1 MDILPQPN
9 NSVPVA
15 HTANVLTLSHGNT
28 SWKPPSILDGTKHSV
43 VRAVI
48 YLGDIFAID
57 ERGEFL
63 PCVVRTPI
71 IVKKIKQQR
80 SRVIDIAVIHNS
92 SQLAI
97 VLENKVIIYNGSFRE
112 VYKGRCS
119 AIYPGYS
126 HAYLKTP
133 TGYKF
138 YGSNVSAFNS
148 DQHKIDVWTVWKQ
161 NNYHNN
167 VHRYEALG
175 HFTN

>member
-9 NSVPVA
+9 NPVPVA
-15 HTANVLTLSHGNT
+15 HTPNVITLSHGNT
-28 SWKPPSILDGTKHSV
+28 SWRPPSILDRTKHSV

-63 PCVVRTPI
+63 PCAVQTPI
-71 IVKKIKQQR
+71 IVKQIKQQR
-80 SRVIDIAVIHNS
+80 SRVIDVAVIS

-97 VLENKVIIYNGSFRE
+97 VLEDKVYIYNKESLKE
-112 VYKGRCS
+112 VYTGRCS

-138 YGSNVSAFNS
+138 YGSSVSAFNIET
-148 DQHKIDVWTVWKQ
+148 DTK
-161 NNYHNN
+161 
-167 VHRYEALG
+167 
-175 HFTN
+175 